1 VKQHRRRGGS
11 VSERHQTA
19 RPSSM
24 RHGPSEDQIRRA
36 VACYGVLAAAAL
48 GLNFGARVL
57 PAVSLFVKLAAFGA
71 AAMLSR
77 G

>member
-1 VKQHRRRGGS
+1 
-11 VSERHQTA
+11 
-19 RPSSM
+19 M

-36 VACYGVLAAAAL
+36 IACYGVLAAAAL